1 MSRMKKVLATVV
13 TSVLLLG
20 MMTAPAFAFI
30 HDTIPAGDCAA
41 SGQAGD
47 NEEGADQAVDRANH
61 QTGAEPAI
69 VEHNKAQGKDLPIGN
84 SQGDE
89 QSQAPCNS

>member
-1 MSRMKKVLATVV
+1 LSRMKKVLATVV

-30 HDTIPAGDCAA
+30 HTTIPAGTCAA

-47 NEEGADQAVDRANH
+47 NEEA
-61 QTGAEPAI
+61 AEEAI
-69 VEHNKAQGKDLPIGN
+69 VLHNKAQGQDLPIGN
-84 SQGDE
+84 SQGAE

>member
-1 MSRMKKVLATVV
+1 LSRMKKVLATVV

-20 MMTAPAFAFI
+20 MMSAPAFAFI
-30 HDTIPAGDCAA
+30 HDTIPAGTCAA

-47 NEEGADQAVDRANH
+47 NE
-61 QTGAEPAI
+61 TAEAAI
-69 VEHNKAQGKDLPIGN
+69 VKHNKAQGQDLPIGN
-84 SQGDE
+84 SQGAN

>member
-1 MSRMKKVLATVV
+1 M

-20 MMTAPAFAFI
+20 MMSAPAFAFI
-30 HDTIPAGDCAA
+30 HTTIPAGQCAA

-47 NEEGADQAVDRANH
+47 NEEA
-61 QTGAEPAI
+61 AEPAI
-69 VEHNKAQGKDLPIGN
+69 VLHNKAQGRDLPIGN
-84 SQGDE
+84 SQGAE